1 MRQIALSLLPF
12 VSLTLADYGAG
23 WRFQQWTR
31 AGAPTLP
38 RPSET
43 DLLRCFKDL
52 NEAAS
57 HFRQA
62 YAALPSDPPRASKG
76 GLARRR

>member
-1 MRQIALSLLPF
+1 MRLMAVSLLPF

-38 RPSET
+38 VPNEA
-43 DLLRCFKDL
+43 DLLRCFENLTD
-52 NEAAS
+52 AAA

-62 YAALPSDPPRASKG
+62 YAALPSDPPRTTKG
-76 GLARRR
+76 SLAKRR